1 MPIASD
7 KKRTGIVLPI
17 TLIEQLTDIAKKQD
31 RSFNNLVTRILSDYV
46 EQTKRQ
52 DGSNVNKL

>member
-17 TLIEQLTDIAKKQD
+17 TLIEQLTNIAKQQD
-31 RSFNNLVTRILSDYV
+31 RSFNNLVTRILTDYV
-46 EQTKRQ
+46 EQVKKQ
-52 DGSNVNKL
+52 NPQPK